1 MANIT
6 VRRGNEPPIIVSEQ
20 AWNDV
25 YSRNGFT
32 IVSGS
37 QSSPASSAP
46 SSQPVQSSPVQ
57 SYPAVSTSTTYSA
70 PVQQISA
77 PPGYVRVT
85 DEQVRQ
91 INAGNSSDF
100 EELYPISSVGGGI
113 VNVVF
118 YAKPIPKTT
127 VVNQQGQRITVRTD
141 NKPGTILPTLQEM
154 TSRGYRQERAPG
166 VPMEPFSNASQNTQ
180 QVQTSTAVDQ
190 RQNPVILLSSGQ
202 IISAADPNYSQY
214 LQVPGSIQIN
224 PQTNQVIP
232 TIVGN
237 VQTFADGSQLNIQ
250 TGQPIRGTYS
260 GQLPPGLST
269 MPAPGSVPSGATTP
283 IPTAP
288 QQPFPGEQM
297 PVSTLPASGTAFTNQ
312 HLVKFSSDPNGAGEG
327 DASTVWLVDGATRT
341 LRPFMSMS
349 AINNYFGSSASQ
361 ALASIV
367 TMPVTALSDSG
378 SLARFRTLDHTSGIQ
393 SDGTVLNPSVS
404 VSSLQNHYGNSA
416 PTTEQERLKSR
427 AIEILKSIKMNTDN
441 LLANGT
447 LRGFTQQSLNAVFSD
462 STQLARLIN
471 AVAFGG
477 YNGTD
482 ITKEAMRLAMV
493 KDGRTELANQ
503 SLISDTQTRSAY
515 SATEAYRQANALPAL
530 AIPGDAAQR
539 IMAATTRPEAFQE
552 GVVTDLG
559 NLKANIDKIGTTYYD
574 LIEQANSAT
583 TEREHQMAQT
593 NWDNFRK
600 TLQSSFGITLA
611 KNAVDAWGQIQSL
624 QKTAASGGLAGSGIA
639 NEQVDQYLKQVRASD
654 RIARMDKL
662 DREEKQEMAFYTS
675 SASPEQIAA
684 LIAQDRSSGLPNNQW
699 KSVKYGLVPSE
710 ELRSKFDVEAIFQKL
725 KQDKPDQPDWL
736 LRQQAQLTH
745 DSILD
750 RNGNFM
756 STLYGNLMTKQNDN
770 AANKLL
776 FQQGAAIAD
785 INKRNN
791 AIFDQY
797 TDPGLSSE
805 NTFSQPVQ
813 SATSS
818 SSTTAPAPS
827 SAPAYP
833 VTSTPY
839 VDPSTVRSEPYV
851 APSTVTSYAYTPP
864 PVVTSEPYR
873 PPTVSSSPSSTA
885 AASSAASVISSSL
898 GSSNTTTP
906 SSSNVSRQKQ
916 ILKGEGTA
924 LYSWDGTSVSKIP
937 DVAALQRLVSQGY
950 ADTRAPLSSF
960 QNLTSRPTI

>member
-25 YSRNGFT
+25 YSKNGFT
-32 IVSGS
+32 QVS
-37 QSSPASSAP
+37 SSPTPAPVRTPGPNEGYINP
-46 SSQPVQSSPVQ
+46 SSVRSE
-57 SYPAVSTSTTYSA
+57 PAVSTSTSYSA
-70 PVQQISA
+70 PVQQGYA

-85 DEQVRQ
+85 EDQVRQ
-91 INAGNSSDF
+91 ITGSNSSDF
-100 EELYPISSVGGGI
+100 EDLYPVSSVGGGV

-118 YAKPIPKTT
+118 YAKPIPKAT
-127 VVNQQGQRITVRTD
+127 VINQQGQRVTVRTD
-141 NKPGTILPTLQEM
+141 GKTGTILPTLQEM
-154 TSRGYRQERAPG
+154 TAQGYRQERAPG

-180 QVQTSTAVDQ
+180 QAQTAGAVDQ
-190 RQNPVILLSSGQ
+190 RQNPVLLLADGRVIRST
-202 IISAADPNYSQY
+202 DPNYSQY
-214 LQVPGSIQIN
+214 LSIPGSIQIN

-232 TIVGN
+232 TTVGN

-250 TGQPIRGTYS
+250 TGQPIRGAYNGTLPS
-260 GQLPPGLST
+260 GSST
-269 MPAPGSVPSGATTP
+269 MPTPGSTPSGATTP
-283 IPTAP
+283 IPTVP
-288 QQPFPGEQM
+288 QQPFATEGGFSS
-297 PVSTLPASGTAFTNQ
+297 STLPPTGTAFTNQ

-327 DASTVWLVDGATRT
+327 DASTVWLVDGATHT

-349 AINNYFGSSASQ
+349 AINNYFGSSAPQ

-378 SLARFRTLDHTSGIQ
+378 ALARFRTLDHTSGIQ
-393 SDGTVLNPSVS
+393 SDGSVLNSSFS

-416 PTTEQERLKSR
+416 SSSEQEQLKAR

-477 YNGTD
+477 YNGQD

-503 SLISDTQTRSAY
+503 SLISETQNRAAY
-515 SATEAYRQANALPAL
+515 SNTESYKQANALPAL
-530 AIPGDAAQR
+530 NIPGDAAAK
-539 IMAATTRPEAFQE
+539 IMAATTRPEFFKE

-559 NLKANIDKIGTTYYD
+559 SMKANIDKIGTTYYD

-583 TEREHQMAQT
+583 TERDHQMAQT

-600 TLQSSFGITLA
+600 TLQSKYGITLA
-611 KNAVDAWGQIQSL
+611 KNAVDAWGQIQAL
-624 QKTAASGGLAGSGIA
+624 QNTVASGGLAGSGIA
-639 NEQVDQYLKQVRASD
+639 NEQIDQYLKQVRTSD
-654 RIARMDKL
+654 RISRMSKL
-662 DREEKQEMAFYTS
+662 EEGEKQEMAFYTG

-684 LIAQDRSSGLPNNQW
+684 LIAQDRASGLPNDQW
-699 KSVKYGLVPSE
+699 KSVKFGLMPSND
-710 ELRSKFDVEAIFQKL
+710 LKSQFDVETIFQKL
-725 KQDKPDQPDWL
+725 KKDKPDQPDWL

-750 RNGNFM
+750 KNGNFM
-756 STLYGNLMTKQNDN
+756 SSLYGNLMTKQSDN

-785 INKRNN
+785 INKQNN
-791 AIFDQY
+791 AIFDQF

-805 NTFSQPVQ
+805 NMFSQ
-813 SATSS
+813 SAKPTPSPLEGA
-818 SSTTAPAPS
+818 TAPAVTPAPS
-827 SAPAYP
+827 TTPAP
-833 VTSTPY
+833 VTSRPYEPPAPVTSNPY
-839 VDPSTVRSEPYV
+839 V
-851 APSTVTSYAYTPP
+851 PP
-864 PVVTSEPYR
+864 PVVTSEPYKA
-873 PPTVSSSPSSTA
+873 PSSRPLTIPEPIKA
-885 AASSAASVISSSL
+885 AVSSAAAAISSAL
-898 GSSNTTTP
+898 GVSKPPATAP
-906 SSSNVSRQKQ
+906 SIPFRSDLRQDQ
-916 ILKGEGTA
+916 RDSITA
-924 LYSWDGTSVSKIP
+924 LTKKANWTDT
-937 DVAALQRLVSQGY
+937 DLRNWNY
-950 ADTRAPLSSF
+950 ATN

>member
-32 IVSGS
+32 QVS
-37 QSSPASSAP
+37 SSPTPAPVRTPGPNEGYINP
-46 SSQPVQSSPVQ
+46 SSVRSE
-57 SYPAVSTSTTYSA
+57 PAVSTSTSYSA
-70 PVQQISA
+70 PVQQGYA

-85 DEQVRQ
+85 EDQVRQ
-91 INAGNSSDF
+91 ITGSNSSDF
-100 EELYPISSVGGGI
+100 EDLYPVSSVGGGV

-118 YAKPIPKTT
+118 YAKPIPKAT
-127 VVNQQGQRITVRTD
+127 VINQQGQRVTVRTD
-141 NKPGTILPTLQEM
+141 GKTGTILPTLQEM
-154 TSRGYRQERAPG
+154 TAQGYRQERAPG

-180 QVQTSTAVDQ
+180 QAQTAGAVDQ
-190 RQNPVILLSSGQ
+190 RQNPVLLLADGRVIRST
-202 IISAADPNYSQY
+202 DPNYSQY
-214 LQVPGSIQIN
+214 LSIPGSIQIN

-232 TIVGN
+232 TTVGN

-250 TGQPIRGTYS
+250 TGQPIRGAYNGTLPS
-260 GQLPPGLST
+260 GSST
-269 MPAPGSVPSGATTP
+269 MPTPGSTPSGATTP
-283 IPTAP
+283 IPTVP
-288 QQPFPGEQM
+288 QQPFATEGGFSS
-297 PVSTLPASGTAFTNQ
+297 STLPPTGTAFTNQ

-327 DASTVWLVDGATRT
+327 DASTVWLVDGATHT

-349 AINNYFGSSASQ
+349 AINNYFGSSAPQ

-378 SLARFRTLDHTSGIQ
+378 ALARFRTLDHTSGIQ
-393 SDGTVLNPSVS
+393 SDGSVLNSSFS

-416 PTTEQERLKSR
+416 SSSEQEQLKAR

-477 YNGTD
+477 YNGQD

-493 KDGRTELANQ
+493 KDGRSELASQ
-503 SLISDTQTRSAY
+503 SLISETQNRAAY
-515 SATEAYRQANALPAL
+515 SNTEAYKQANALPAL
-530 AIPGDAAQR
+530 NIPGDAAAK
-539 IMAATTRPEAFQE
+539 IMAATTRPEFFKE
-552 GVVTDLG
+552 GVVTDLQSM
-559 NLKANIDKIGTTYYD
+559 KANIDKIGTTYYD

-583 TEREHQMAQT
+583 TERDHQMAQT

-600 TLQSSFGITLA
+600 TLQSKYGITLA

-624 QKTAASGGLAGSGIA
+624 QKSAASGGLAGSGIA
-639 NEQVDQYLKQVRASD
+639 NEQIDQYLKQVRTSD
-654 RIARMDKL
+654 RVSRMSKL
-662 DREEKQEMAFYTS
+662 EEGEKQEMAFYTG

-684 LIAQDRSSGLPNNQW
+684 LIAQDRASGLPNDQW
-699 KSVKYGLVPSE
+699 KSVKFGLMPSND
-710 ELRSKFDVEAIFQKL
+710 LKSQFDVETIFQKL
-725 KQDKPDQPDWL
+725 KKDKPDQPDWL

-750 RNGNFM
+750 KNGNFM
-756 STLYGNLMTKQNDN
+756 SSLYGNLMTKQSDN

-785 INKRNN
+785 INKQNN
-791 AIFDQY
+791 AIFDQF

-805 NTFSQPVQ
+805 NTFSQ
-813 SATSS
+813 SAKPTPLPSEGA
-818 SSTTAPAPS
+818 TAPAVTPAPS
-827 SAPAYP
+827 TTPAP
-833 VTSTPY
+833 VTSRPYEPPAPVTSNPY
-839 VDPSTVRSEPYV
+839 V
-851 APSTVTSYAYTPP
+851 PP
-864 PVVTSEPYR
+864 PVVTSEPYKA
-873 PPTVSSSPSSTA
+873 PSSRPLTIPAPIKA
-885 AASSAASVISSSL
+885 AVSSAAAAISSAL
-898 GSSNTTTP
+898 GVSKAPPTTP
-906 SSSNVSRQKQ
+906 NIPFRSDLRQDQ
-916 ILKGEGTA
+916 RDSITA
-924 LYSWDGTSVSKIP
+924 LTKKANWTDT
-937 DVAALQRLVSQGY
+937 DLRNWNY
-950 ADTRAPLSSF
+950 ATN